1 VKEAGLRFESPALY
15 FQEATSLL
23 LGIQEDARR
32 GGVVGIA
39 QSDLIQSY
47 RALVEKAIITAAKE
61 KNLSLEETFSF
72 LKCFGEETDDLID
85 PRPLQEYFA
94 AFNGH
99 IKGERFL
106 AWEDFTYRIVDCF
119 GHSLNLGEYQVLQA
133 IRNLEELLFKPA
145 ISAAGELVDYSF

>member
-1 VKEAGLRFESPALY
+1 MKEAGLRFESPALY

-23 LGIQEDARR
+23 LSIQEDARR

-39 QSDLIQSY
+39 KSDLIQSY

-85 PRPLQEYFA
+85 PHPLQEYFA

-99 IKGERFL
+99 SVQEHVI
-106 AWEDFTYRIVDCF
+106 
-119 GHSLNLGEYQVLQA
+119 
-133 IRNLEELLFKPA
+133 
-145 ISAAGELVDYSF
+145 